1 MTGALTRG
9 LRVNHGLGGVLVME
23 DAMGLGRTNGTLTWG
38 GSFGLM
44 WFANRERGVAAMYA
58 SQVFPLGDGRNG
70 KLMRGSV
77 KEVWSTLAEREG
89 RGECG
94 YLVWADAKGV

>member
-1 MTGALTRG
+1 M
-9 LRVNHGLGGVLVME
+9 NHGLGSVLVME
-23 DAMGLGRTNGTLTWG
+23 DAMDLRRTNGALTWG

-44 WFANRERGVAAMYA
+44 WFANREREVAAIYA

-70 KLMRGSV
+70 ELMRGSV